1 MEKIRFTCLV
11 RVDVNIRELPSVWF
25 RFFNR
30 VFQDMIYIEN
40 IHLQQHKFAIYCL
53 PGRKNAF
60 VCRMS
65 REDVIMVWVTLKLEI
80 RNNEVRNP
88 SGMSDNK
95 FLEFAEF
102 CRKRYD
108 WCQTRCVD

>member
-1 MEKIRFTCLV
+1 MHV
-11 RVDVNIRELPSVWF
+11 
-25 RFFNR
+25 
-30 VFQDMIYIEN
+30 IYEN
-40 IHLQQHKFAIYCL
+40 ILGRNTSLIQYCIPEHDL
-53 PGRKNAF
+53 YQKYTSPAAQVCNLLLMKNAF

-65 REDVIMVWVTLKLEI
+65 QEDVIMVWVTLKLKI
-80 RNNEVRNP
+80 RNNEVWNP